1 VKGEAPNIPG
11 FIVKKPYNQDVK
23 MDELVTKIRSKQP
36 LAIVVDRAVEG
47 KNQNYLTP
55 ENRVPDKLLPYP
67 WESCIIMGGGW
78 SYSFNAKMMPTRQ
91 LIHMLNDIVAK
102 GGNLLLN
109 IGPGPDGTWYEEAYS
124 RLAEIGI
131 WMKVNGDAIYGTRP
145 IAPYND
151 GKLRF
156 TKGKDGSA
164 NVIYLLD
171 ENEKLPAEIEVKGF
185 VPAKG
190 AKITILGKKGS
201 SLKWK
206 TVEKGFTITVPGPLL
221 KSLPSQYA
229 IVFKV
234 DNIIGK

>member
-1 VKGEAPNIPG
+1 
-11 FIVKKPYNQDVK
+11 
-23 MDELVTKIRSKQP
+23 
-36 LAIVVDRAVEG
+36 
-47 KNQNYLTP
+47 
-55 ENRVPDKLLPYP
+55 
-67 WESCIIMGGGW
+67 MGGGW

-109 IGPGPDGTWYEEAYS
+109 IGPGPDGTWYEEAYN

-171 ENEKLPAEIEVKGF
+171 ENEKLPAEILVKGF
-185 VPAKG
+185 IPAKG
-190 AKITILGKKGS
+190 AKISILGKNGS

-206 TVEKGFTITVPGPLL
+206 AVENGFAIAVSESVIKTA
-221 KSLPSQYA
+221 PSIYA
-229 IVFKV
+229 VTFK
-234 DNIIGK
+234 IGKVSSL